1 MGKEINLMKD
11 YPRANRDISKRG
23 NEKTEEDR
31 RIAREFGKEFFDGD
45 RKNGYGGFSYNSK
58 YWEPVIPTFQK
69 YFNLSSKDSILD
81 VGCAK
86 GFMLYDFSKLIAG
99 IKLKGIDISQY
110 AIENCIE
117 DMRGNLDVADA
128 RDLPFKDNSFDLVI
142 SITTVHNF
150 NEEEC
155 IQAIREI
162 ERVSKGKS
170 FLTVDAYK
178 NDEEKEAMLAWNLTA
193 KTILHV
199 NEWKR
204 LFKDAAYSGDYY
216 WFTP

>member
-1 MGKEINLMKD
+1 
-11 YPRANRDISKRG
+11 
-23 NEKTEEDR
+23 
-31 RIAREFGKEFFDGD
+31 
-45 RKNGYGGFSYNSK
+45 
-58 YWEPVIPTFQK
+58 
-69 YFNLSSKDSILD
+69 
-81 VGCAK
+81 
-86 GFMLYDFSKLIAG
+86 MLYDFSKLIPG
-99 IKLKGIDISQY
+99 IELKGIDISQY

-117 DMRGNLDVADA
+117 DMRDNLDVADA

-142 SITTVHNF
+142 SITSVHNF

-170 FLTVDAYK
+170 FLTVDAYR
-178 NDEEKEAMLAWNLTA
+178 NDIEKEAMLAWNLTA

-204 LFKDAAYSGDYY
+204 LFKDAAYTGDYY

>member
-1 MGKEINLMKD
+1 MKN

-45 RKNGYGGFSYNSK
+45 RKNGYGGFNYNSK

-69 YFNLSSKDSILD
+69 HFNLSSKDSILD

-86 GFMLYDFSKLIAG
+86 GFMLYDFSKLIPG
-99 IKLKGIDISQY
+99 IELKGIDISQY

-117 DMRGNLDVADA
+117 DMRDNLDVADA

-142 SITTVHNF
+142 SITSVHNF

-170 FLTVDAYK
+170 FLTVDAYR
-178 NDEEKEAMLAWNLTA
+178 NDKEKEAMLAWNLTA

-204 LFKDAAYSGDYY
+204 LFKDAAYTGDYY

>member
-1 MGKEINLMKD
+1 MKN

-45 RKNGYGGFSYNSK
+45 RKNGYGGFNYNSK

-69 YFNLSSKDSILD
+69 HFNLSSKDSILD

-86 GFMLYDFSKLIAG
+86 GFMLHDFSKLIPG
-99 IKLKGIDISQY
+99 IELKGIDISQY

-117 DMRGNLDVADA
+117 DMRDNLDVADA

-142 SITTVHNF
+142 SITSVHNF

-170 FLTVDAYK
+170 FLTVDAYR
-178 NDEEKEAMLAWNLTA
+178 NDIEKEAMLAWNLTA

-204 LFKDAAYSGDYY
+204 LFKDAAYTGDYY

>member
-1 MGKEINLMKD
+1 MKN

-45 RKNGYGGFSYNSK
+45 RKNGYGGFNYNSK

-69 YFNLSSKDSILD
+69 HFNLSSKDSILD

-86 GFMLYDFSKLIAG
+86 GFMLHDFSKLIPG
-99 IKLKGIDISQY
+99 IELKGIDISQY

-117 DMRGNLDVADA
+117 DMRDNLDVADA

-142 SITTVHNF
+142 SITSVHNF

-170 FLTVDAYK
+170 FLTVDAYR
-178 NDEEKEAMLAWNLTA
+178 NDIEKEAMLAWNLTA

-199 NEWKR
+199 NKWKR

>member
-1 MGKEINLMKD
+1 MKN

-45 RKNGYGGFSYNSK
+45 RKNGYGGFNYNSK

-69 YFNLSSKDSILD
+69 HFNLSSKDSILD

-86 GFMLYDFSKLIAG
+86 GFMLHDFSKLIPG
-99 IKLKGIDISQY
+99 IELKGIDISQY

-117 DMRGNLDVADA
+117 DMRDNLDVADA

-142 SITTVHNF
+142 SITSVHNF

-170 FLTVDAYK
+170 FLTVDAYR
-178 NDEEKEAMLAWNLTA
+178 NDIEKEAMLAWNLTA

-199 NEWKR
+199 NKWKR
-204 LFKDAAYSGDYY
+204 LFKDAAYTGDYY

>member
-69 YFNLSSKDSILD
+69 YFNLSSKNSILD

-117 DMRGNLDVADA
+117 DMRDNLDVADA
-128 RDLPFKDNSFDLVI
+128 RDLPFKDNSFDPFGPVRINLPPSSLIFVSLGIIIGFFPSLDIIKLKNSTNNFSSNFFI
-142 SITTVHNF
+142 SSFI
-150 NEEEC
+150 
-155 IQAIREI
+155 
-162 ERVSKGKS
+162 VSHYS
-170 FLTVDAYK
+170 F
-178 NDEEKEAMLAWNLTA
+178 
-193 KTILHV
+193 
-199 NEWKR
+199 
-204 LFKDAAYSGDYY
+204 
-216 WFTP
+216 